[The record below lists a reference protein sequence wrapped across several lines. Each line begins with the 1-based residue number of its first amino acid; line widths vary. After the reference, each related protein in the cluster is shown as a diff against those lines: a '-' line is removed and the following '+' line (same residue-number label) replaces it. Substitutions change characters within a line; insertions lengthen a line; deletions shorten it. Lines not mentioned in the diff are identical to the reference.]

1 MHGLV
6 SRLTTSKNIDEISK
20 TIHTPMYQKRCN
32 KLLFYATSKSV
43 WPHCAVQVALFPE
56 KPDVP
61 SWPSPSTYFL
71 PPPNCAPT
79 PMTNFIPTRIF
90 GLIPFR
96 ICCNTFKEGRCFR
109 FWELPR
115 NSVRKLFSMS
125 YNVSRGGLK
134 RKAIS
139 MMYRYV
145 AQ

>member
-1 MHGLV
+1 MRSARQFIHQCIKSDV
-6 SRLTTSKNIDEISK
+6 TNYFFMRLQIVFGPIVL
-20 TIHTPMYQKRCN
+20 C
-32 KLLFYATSKSV
+32 KLL
-43 WPHCAVQVALFPE
+43 LFPE

-96 ICCNTFKEGRCFR
+96 ICCNTFKEGKCFR

-115 NSVRKLFSMS
+115 NSVRKLISMS
-125 YNVSRGGLK
+125 YNVSRGGL
-134 RKAIS
+134 RKAIII
-139 MMYRYV
+139 MYM
-145 AQ
+145 